1 MAWVTTP
8 MLKVLPPAN
17 PRAKGLGTKP
27 NACVASI
34 TAWRLASLTTAV
46 PFNMRDTVLGDTPA
60 RLATI
65 SKVTVTR
72 SGASKAVDGGDGVLF
87 FMHLLK

>member
-1 MAWVTTP
+1 LT
-8 MLKVLPPAN
+8 
-17 PRAKGLGTKP
+17 
-27 NACVASI
+27 
-34 TAWRLASLTTAV
+34 SLTTAV
-46 PFNMRDTVLGDTPA
+46 PFNMRDTVLGETPA

-72 SGASKAVDGGDGVLF
+72 PSGAAASDLVDSVLF

>member
-1 MAWVTTP
+1 MT
-8 MLKVLPPAN
+8 
-17 PRAKGLGTKP
+17 
-27 NACVASI
+27 AC
-34 TAWRLASLTTAV
+34 RLASLTTAV

-65 SKVTVTR
+65 SSVTVTR
-72 SGASKAVDGGDGVLF
+72 SDAADAFDGIDGVIF